1 MARKLDSATTKKI
14 KTTPKTAKKI
24 GRKIDQI
31 AGVKFNSPEDRQL
44 AEIEMWL
51 SPFEV
56 GGLIDHPL
64 LRLLNEST
72 TDFEKFKKVSKD
84 QNLLIVWQHLKHVE
98 KFEPESK
105 YKNAYK
111 EWSWNNK
118 ITSDITDKIKLQI
131 LSFMKETATVSSS
144 ETGLPNW
151 FTSVSS
157 VADVFGSSSQQ
168 DSKIFYPNYYCTTD
182 ISTRMLAGKITHILS
197 PRTYYD
203 AGLNIKNCLFNGTRR
218 SKKYGED
225 LRFVPW

>member
-1 MARKLDSATTKKI
+1 MGRKLDSATTKKI

-31 AGVKFNSPEDRQL
+31 AGIKFNSPEERQL

-105 YKNAYK
+105 YKNAYINMERLK
-111 EWSWNNK
+111 CILFQTNPWFRSRIGHEMWWYANYVNPDSYYILRWEDHYDPRKWYKPGEPRRPEHIPPSEHGGNTEGTG
-118 ITSDITDKIKLQI
+118 TSTQ
-131 LSFMKETATVSSS
+131 S
-144 ETGLPNW
+144 
-151 FTSVSS
+151 
-157 VADVFGSSSQQ
+157 
-168 DSKIFYPNYYCTTD
+168 
-182 ISTRMLAGKITHILS
+182 
-197 PRTYYD
+197 
-203 AGLNIKNCLFNGTRR
+203 
-218 SKKYGED
+218 
-225 LRFVPW
+225 